1 MPAKKSLNPFYLLLI
16 PAGLVFVV
24 TAFAYGIMA
33 FRAVNA
39 VRAQAGIH
47 ADHPLNQWLRAHG
60 DAALLIE
67 LAVLAFL
74 TIAAIATDRMWDRA
88 TESREGLE
96 QLVPRDD
103 RIQETGLEG
112 TKSRREKEA
121 SFKER

>member
-1 MPAKKSLNPFYLLLI
+1 MPVKKSLNPFYLLLV

-39 VRAQAGIH
+39 VRAQAGLH

-74 TIAAIATDRMWDRA
+74 TVAAIATDRLWDRA
-88 TESREGLE
+88 SQERNSSE
-96 QLVPRDD
+96 QFAPRDD
-103 RIQETGLEG
+103 RIQKTGHEG
-112 TKSRREKEA
+112 TKTRRESEGI
-121 SFKER
+121 FKEH

>member
-24 TAFAYGIMA
+24 TAFAHGIMA
-33 FRAVNA
+33 FQAVNA
-39 VRAQAGIH
+39 VRAQAGVH

-74 TIAAIATDRMWDRA
+74 TVAAIATDRMWERGAQERQDF
-88 TESREGLE
+88 E
-96 QLVPRDD
+96 QLISRDD
-103 RIQETGLEG
+103 GIRKTGHEG
-112 TKSRREKEA
+112 TKTRSGE
-121 SFKER
+121 

>member
-1 MPAKKSLNPFYLLLI
+1 MPVKKSLNPFYLLLV

-39 VRAQAGIH
+39 VRAQAGLH

-74 TIAAIATDRMWDRA
+74 TVAAIATDRMWDRTA
-88 TESREGLE
+88 QGRDDFE
-96 QLVPRDD
+96 QLVSRGD
-103 RIQETGLEG
+103 RIQKTGHEG
-112 TKSRREKEA
+112 KR
-121 SFKER
+121 